1 MKLTT
6 IMDKIQEADIVMT
19 TIEPLEEYAFGI
31 DLSAAI
37 EKSGKYNKLYYIRC
51 EALGLTYKEAQ
62 TQLSEH
68 IMDNYGYE
76 RKDKDD

>member
-6 IMDKIQEADIVMT
+6 IMDRIQEADITLT
-19 TIEPLEEYAFGI
+19 TIKPIEDYAFGI

-37 EKSGKYNKLYYIRC
+37 EKSGKYSRMYYIRC
-51 EALGLTYKEAQ
+51 ESLGLTYKEAQ

-68 IMDNYGYE
+68 IMDNYGYKKKE
-76 RKDKDD
+76 KSD